1 MTDMRGVISVG
12 LQLVGGTVRHM
23 PLANEVLPRLAD
35 VERTLVRTVRQHL
48 DAVDPAP
55 QTQLAIADEPAPP
68 TTPALL
74 LRGLLD
80 RSMYTSPDDSR
91 DALYLSL
98 LQALVPDE
106 ARIFAALS
114 DGSAYPLVHIAEPGV
129 GSPVVILKN
138 ASNIGRAAGVSLP
151 QHTPLYLTRLLD
163 LGLAQPGPESSQMYD
178 DYEML
183 LTDSKVSAALARARR
198 GVRAA
203 RVIRQTVRITEL
215 GDELWEAA
223 K

>member
-1 MTDMRGVISVG
+1 MIRGCRRRCSDPRTVRCGQKSGAVMTDMRGVISVG

-35 VERTLVRTVRQHL
+35 VERTLVRTMRQHL

-98 LQALVPDE
+98 LQALVQ
-106 ARIFAALS
+106 
-114 DGSAYPLVHIAEPGV
+114 
-129 GSPVVILKN
+129 
-138 ASNIGRAAGVSLP
+138 IGRAHV
-151 QHTPLYLTRLLD
+151 
-163 LGLAQPGPESSQMYD
+163 
-178 DYEML
+178 
-183 LTDSKVSAALARARR
+183 
-198 GVRAA
+198 
-203 RVIRQTVRITEL
+203 
-215 GDELWEAA
+215 
-223 K
+223 